1 MAPLSALTSAYFGS
15 IIMGMKK
22 VILISGGS
30 SGLGYEMAK
39 ILSAGNIVVIS
50 SNNKKGF
57 V

>member
-1 MAPLSALTSAYFGS
+1 
-15 IIMGMKK
+15 MGMKK